1 MKITRALPAFMVIFA
16 IAIAAAACGALDRGQ
31 DSGSDEGVPPVLNQ
45 TGNTYGNPYG
55 GGGTADTLAPEAATA
70 SSGTAGRS
78 VAESAKN
85 QSAPAASADA
95 SSGGSGTTAM
105 PDSSADFAR
114 KVILAA
120 TMNLNVKDVQ
130 AAFSE
135 ANRLARS
142 AGGYVEK
149 SSFSNPGGSKDERN
163 VKATV
168 TLRVP
173 AAQYDATLA
182 SLRSIEGA
190 KVQSEGS
197 KSSEVT
203 EQYTDLQSR
212 LRNLERTEGQY
223 LKLLEQAKSITEIL
237 QMNDR
242 LDNVRLQI
250 EQIQG
255 RLKVLDQLSEMTT
268 IDLSLA
274 PFPVVAKVDD
284 GKRSLGGAFADA
296 WEASLE
302 AVEQVA
308 AAGIYAAVAA
318 LWLAIPV
325 GLVFLAGRR
334 MFRRDHGTTPAA

>member
-1 MKITRALPAFMVIFA
+1 MKITRTLPTFMA
-16 IAIAAAACGALDRGQ
+16 IAAIGLAAAACGALDRGQ
-31 DSGSDEGVPPVLNQ
+31 ASGSDEGVPPQ
-45 TGNTYGNPYG
+45 SDQANTTYAA
-55 GGGTADTLAPEAATA
+55 GGTTGAPLTSAATA
-70 SSGTAGRS
+70 GSGTASRS

-85 QSAPAASADA
+85 QSAPGSAYDA
-95 SSGGSGTTAM
+95 SGTGGGTTAL
-105 PDSSADFAR
+105 PDASAEFAR
-114 KVILAA
+114 KVILTA

-173 AAQYDATLA
+173 AGQYDATLA

-268 IDLSLA
+268 IDLTLA
-274 PFPVVAKVDD
+274 PFPAIAKVDD
-284 GKRSLGGAFADA
+284 GKRSLGEAFVDA

-325 GLVFLAGRR
+325 GLVFFAGRR
-334 MFRRDHGTTPAA
+334 MFRRDHGVTPAA